1 MMKALPVL
9 LSLAFSPLAASLAH
23 AAEYPL
29 PHEGD
34 SVVGEVR
41 EVEARYEDTLYEV
54 ARQYNLG
61 FEEVR
66 ASNPKVDLWIPSK
79 SGPVTLPTQYIL
91 PEGNRAGIVINQAEY
106 RLYYYPADGGRVE
119 TFPIGIG
126 KEGWLPREL
135 STRVIGKKENPDW
148 IPPAS
153 IRREQAA
160 LGNVL
165 PAIVKAGPENPLGD
179 YMMKLGYDSYGIHG
193 TREPQG
199 VGMRVSH
206 GCIRMFP
213 EDIAYLFPTIPVG
226 TPVRIINQPYKLGWK
241 DGALYLEAHK
251 PLSEQSGHYR
261 DDLNTQFNELM
272 ARTEKFPV
280 QVDWGKVRAMLES
293 ADGIPRAISEP
304 MDPALAPQEHAVR

>member
-1 MMKALPVL
+1 MKALPVL
-9 LSLAFSPLAASLAH
+9 LTVAFAPVVH
-23 AAEYPL
+23 AADYPL
-29 PHEGD
+29 PANGD

-41 EVEARYEDTLYEV
+41 QVEARYEDTLFEV

-61 FEEVR
+61 YEELVD
-66 ASNPKVDLWIPSK
+66 SNPKVDRWIPSK
-79 SGPVTLPTQYIL
+79 SGPITLPTEYIL
-91 PEGNRAGIVINQAEY
+91 PEGPRVGLVVNQAEY
-106 RLYYYPADGGRVE
+106 RIYYFPKGSDRVE

-126 KEGWLPREL
+126 KEGWLVNHEL
-135 STRVIGKKENPDW
+135 DTKVVNKKENPDW

-165 PAIVKAGPENPLGD
+165 PPIVHAGPENPLGD

-213 EDIAYLFPTIPVG
+213 EDIAYLFPLIPVG
-226 TPVRIINQPYKLGWK
+226 TPVRVINQPYKLGWK
-241 DGALYLEAHK
+241 DGTLYLEAHK
-251 PLSEQSGHYR
+251 PLYEQSQHYR
-261 DDLNTQFNELM
+261 PDLNTQFNELM
-272 ARTEKFPV
+272 ARTEKYNV
-280 QVDWGKVRAMLES
+280 QIEWGKVREILEK
-293 ADGIPRAISEP
+293 ADGIPRPIS
-304 MDPALAPQEHAVR
+304 LAGVSNEVQASR